1 SRSTSWKVIAFMSR
15 PVGRDAWPVRSR
27 EDKHHGLRPPPL
39 ARSLRA
45 TRYPAGL
52 PPGRGRGGRR
62 GGPRHRAARHRAVAQ
77 APGRSVPV
85 GRGLGR
91 SRAGRVVRWTR
102 LAGAALEAT
111 GAHRGEIPARW
122 EVAEDE
128 GLRRIVRAGTAAARP
143 ELGHAVHVEVEG
155 LRADRD
161 YHYRFALGDATT
173 AVGRTRTAPAPDAR
187 PARLRFAFASCQHW
201 EHGLYTA
208 YRHMAD
214 EDLDLVVHLGD
225 YIYEGGRNPRV
236 RAHEGP
242 ELRTLEQYRGRYE
255 TYRSDPHLRA
265 VHLRGPWIVTWDDH
279 EVADNYAGSVAR
291 DDQSPEALLLRRAAA
306 YQAY

>member
-1 SRSTSWKVIAFMSR
+1 MDSGRLPWHDLFVRRGTRRDFLRVAGAVAGV
-15 PVGRDAWPVRSR
+15 VGLGTA
-27 EDKHHGLRPPPL
+27 PPATGRVP
-39 ARSLRA
+39 RLRA
-45 TRYPAGL
+45 DPFPWGAASGDPAPDGIVL
-52 PPGRGRGGRR
+52 
-62 GGPRHRAARHRAVAQ
+62 
-77 APGRSVPV
+77 
-85 GRGLGR
+85 
-91 SRAGRVVRWTR
+91 WTR

-111 GAHRGEIPARW
+111 GAHRGEIPVRW

-265 VHLRGPWIVTWDDH
+265 VHLRAPWIVTWDDH